1 MDYKKQLHKVVKE
14 YFNPNKVISI
24 QPYGGG
30 LINSTFIVEFE
41 DTRYILQKVNEYV
54 FHSPIGVMYNIG
66 LITNYIRKKVIYE
79 GRNYRN
85 ATLTLIQTICGENFA
100 IVDEAYWRCYTCI
113 DGITYDSTNDLEIFY
128 EAGKAVGQFQQL
140 LEGFHTRLLSC
151 LLYTSPSPRD

>member
-113 DGITYDSTNDLEIFY
+113 DGITYDSTNEFRNLLGGRKGSRTISTITRGFSYEIV
-128 EAGKAVGQFQQL
+128 K
-140 LEGFHTRLLSC
+140 
-151 LLYTSPSPRD
+151 